1 MKEKD
6 IKNYNDKGLWHG
18 YQERYSSDKLYLRA
32 IYKHGQEI
40 GYEEWHG
47 ISETNYYIK

>member
-1 MKEKD
+1 MKKKD
-6 IKNYNDKGLWHG
+6 IEPRNTKGKRHG
-18 YQERYSSDKLYLRA
+18 YTETYSSDKLYLRA

-47 ISETNYYIK
+47 IPETNYYIR